1 MQQLMQQLLETIGGM
16 TGNLII
22 ALIILIVGWI
32 VALIGGAVTRGAF
45 KRTGLSQRLSAW
57 LGEGTTTS
65 DISRWVGRII
75 FWVILLLVLVAFF
88 ERLQLPA
95 VTEPLNALLGQVF
108 AFAPQI
114 VGAAILLLIAWIIAT
129 VIRFS
134 ISRVFKATKLDE
146 RLTSQA
152 GLEET
157 AEQFSLSDSLANVIY
172 WFIFLLFLPAVL
184 DALNMHGLL
193 GPVQGMVDKVLA
205 ILPNIF
211 GAGLI
216 LLVGWF
222 IARVVRQMVSSLLMA
237 AGADRLGGRVGLDTT
252 PGGRSLSTLI
262 GTVVYALVLIPA
274 VIAALNALQIAAV
287 SDPASEMLTALLAA
301 VPAIF
306 GAVVVLG
313 IAYFVGRLVADLV
326 TNVLTGVGFNQV
338 LTWVGLGGEPAE
350 GQRTPSEVAGY
361 LVLVAIMLFS
371 AIEAAELVKFAMVA
385 VLLAQ
390 FIDFAAQVALGV
402 VVFGLGLYFAN
413 LARSIILATGGSQSN
428 LLAHGARLAILIF
441 ASALALRQTGIADDI
456 VNLAFGILLG
466 TIAVAVAI
474 AFGIG
479 SREVAARLVLRWSE
493 TLLGP
498 QSSSA
503 DEKASPTS

>member
-1 MQQLMQQLLETIGGM
+1 MQQLIQQLLETVGGV

-32 VALIGGAVTRGAF
+32 VALIGGAVTRRAF
-45 KRTGLSQRLSAW
+45 KRTGLSQRLSGW
-57 LGEGTTTS
+57 LGEGTAAS

-88 ERLQLPA
+88 DRLQLTA
-95 VTEPLNALLGQVF
+95 VTEPLNTLLGRVF

-129 VIRFS
+129 VIRLS

-157 AEQFSLSDSLANVIY
+157 AERVSLSDSLANVIY
-172 WFIFLLFLPAVL
+172 WFVFLLFLPAIL
-184 DALNMHGLL
+184 DVLNMHGLL
-193 GPVQGMVDKVLA
+193 GPVQGMVDKVLS
-205 ILPNIF
+205 ILPNLL

-222 IARVVRQMVSSLLMA
+222 IARVVRQVVSSLLVA

-274 VIAALNALQIAAV
+274 VIAALNALQTAAV
-287 SDPASEMLTALLAA
+287 SDPASDMLKAFLAA

-306 GAVVVLG
+306 GAAVVLG

-338 LTWVGLGGEPAE
+338 LTWVGLGREPAE
-350 GQRTPSEVAGY
+350 GQRTPSEMVGY
-361 LVLVAIMLFS
+361 IVLVAIMLFS
-371 AIEAAELVKFAMVA
+371 TIEAAELLKFAVVA
-385 VLLAQ
+385 DLLAQ
-390 FIDFAAQVALGV
+390 FIDFAALVALGV
-402 VVFGLGLYFAN
+402 VVFALGLYFAN
-413 LARSIILATGGSQSN
+413 LARSIILATAGSQSN
-428 LLAHGARLAILIF
+428 LLAHGARAGHHHLC
-441 ASALALRQTGIADDI
+441 LRPGPAADWHCRRHCESGVWYPI
-456 VNLAFGILLG
+456 GYHRRGRGHCLRYRESGCCCSLG
-466 TIAVAVAI
+466 A
-474 AFGIG
+474 
-479 SREVAARLVLRWSE
+479 
-493 TLLGP
+493 
-498 QSSSA
+498 
-503 DEKASPTS
+503 